1 MRRRIAV
8 EDVVALLDDVA
19 VLEMKRLALRDQVF
33 DRLKRRVMRLDDDA
47 ALVLVVAA
55 EADRAVDLGNDGVV
69 LRTACLEEFGNTRQ
83 TAGDVLGLGAF
94 HRDTR
99 QHVAGPDMR
108 ARLDRKDRLNR
119 EQEAGIAAL
128 RQLANLALGVMHDDR
143 RLEVVA
149 AWRRTPV
156 DDLALGDAG
165 RLVGRFLDGNAVD
178 QILELHLALD
188 FGEDRA
194 GIRIPLGDTLAALH
208 LVAIVHEDAR
218 TIGDPVRGALLA
230 GFVED
235 QHRHVAA
242 HDHLLAVGVAHHV
255 AVADLDLAL
264 IRGFKERAVHHL
276 RGTAHV
282 EGTHGELGT
291 RLTDRLRRDDADG
304 FALVDRGAA
313 GKITSVADR
322 ATPT

>member
-1 MRRRIAV
+1 M
-8 EDVVALLDDVA
+8 E
-19 VLEMKRLALRDQVF
+19 RLALRDQVF

-55 EADRAVDLGNDGVV
+55 EADRAIDLGDDGVI
-69 LRTACLEEFGNTRQ
+69 LRTTCLEQFGNTRQ

-99 QHVAGPDMR
+99 QHVAG
-108 ARLDRKDRLNR
+108 ANLCTRLDRENGLDR
-119 EQEAGIAAL
+119 EQEAGVAAL
-128 RQLANLALGVMHDDR
+128 RQLADLALGVLDGDR

-149 AWRRTPV
+149 ARRRAPV
-156 DDLALGDAG
+156 DDLTLGDAG
-165 RLVGRFLDGNAVD
+165 RLVGRFLNGNAVD
-178 QILELHLALD
+178 QILERHPALD

-194 GIRIPLGDTLAALH
+194 GIGIPLGDTLAALH

-218 TIGDPVRGALLA
+218 TIGDAVRGTLLA

-235 QHRHVAA
+235 QDRHVAA

-264 IRGFKERAVHHL
+264 IRGFKERASPPPA
-276 RGTAHV
+276 RYRPCGRYAW
-282 EGTHGELGT
+282 
-291 RLTDRLRRDDADG
+291 
-304 FALVDRGAA
+304 
-313 GKITSVADR
+313 
-322 ATPT
+322 